1 MAPGGVPVK
10 RENRPPSERAKMA
23 LLTKA
28 GAKVLLFFDM
38 CKFFS
43 DFFIKTCIFGM
54 FFVVLISFSEVLC
67 AIICISCCFDD
78 YILLLAPE

>member
-43 DFFIKTCIFGM
+43 VFFIKTCIFGM
-54 FFVVLISFSEVLC
+54 FFVVLMVKNDFLWS
-67 AIICISCCFDD
+67 
-78 YILLLAPE
+78 